1 MTELSALMRV
11 TSLFALLMFP
21 LEAEGACLDKST
33 EVGKSGVS
41 GLPIYNPVYR
51 MRSGIFVDLTDISPR
66 NYGMLLLKGLIS

>member
-21 LEAEGACLDKST
+21 FEAEGACLDKST

-41 GLPIYNPVYR
+41 GLPIYR
-51 MRSGIFVDLTDISPR
+51 MRSGIFVDLMDISPR
-66 NYGMLLLKGLIS
+66 NYGMLPL